1 MSHALL
7 PPALF
12 SDLCLPSHLS
22 LCFLVQASANISM
35 PWSNHF
41 PCGPRNSAQPRTAG
55 TQTSPQSTHI
65 LQVGW
70 TTASAT
76 RVPRYATASPPNVK
90 SLDEAR
96 PHRLRRARHH
106 RHAPRLPWWCVA
118 PGGIRIQCV
127 CSRSDSLEPHA
138 GRGYAEGMDNETP
151 SKSVCL
157 QPRAHAH
164 TPRNTNTNRP
174 TLHTNTKHDTIST
187 YVIMLCTLTE

>member
-1 MSHALL
+1 MHSCHQPFSLTYVYPRTCPCVLL
-7 PPALF
+7 SKPAQTF
-12 SDLCLPSHLS
+12 
-22 LCFLVQASANISM
+22 SM

-76 RVPRYATASPPNVK
+76 GVPRYATASPPNVT
-90 SLDEAR
+90 SHDEAR